1 MGKFLFIGCTQK
13 MTEYAQYYIKAT
25 GRTDVE
31 AVCFPASDAA
41 GALEYVKASEAQII
55 IARGIVAAEL
65 KSNTGRSVIEIVI
78 TAQEMGLLIKQ
89 AKEMMRKK
97 TPAIGIVGISRMFCD
112 MRDFDQIFD
121 IKLIKGFVNIR
132 TELEAAV
139 ERTIAEG
146 AELIIGG
153 EIVCNCAKKR
163 GMPYLHQPDGSDS
176 IEQAFRIA
184 DSVAWA
190 ADMEK
195 KNAVEL
201 KALLDFSSNGIIK
214 IDKQGLVV
222 SLNNRVLALLEKT
235 RDEVE
240 GRSITELIPEVEEQ
254 QVCNDVLRNGQEVF
268 FTFWHTTGSA
278 LAVNVVPLMFDSG
291 IEGAILSFH
300 VINKLK
306 QMEAEARRDL
316 YQKNSDFDWL
326 PTLFSENASFLQSA
340 KNLAQYDECVLLSGS
355 HPAEREM
362 IARYMHNVSL
372 RREAPFVYF
381 TGDTYSLTAQSG
393 DSEKNPLP
401 VDAGTIFIDEVET
414 LSRQAQYQLFR
425 TLSDGLLARYIS
437 GAHNVQ
443 IIIGTQA
450 DLAEAV
456 RKGTVREDLYY
467 LVSALTLDIPSLEN
481 CPNEIRNWLN
491 HYMQQYS
498 DMYSAYVHI
507 TKAAKSAI
515 LSHPWR
521 GGIAELRSFC
531 CKAVIHTPKNVLDES
546 TALRFLR
553 KANPYQ
559 PVETSRKSAGLNANP
574 EVTRLKFLL
583 EKYDG
588 NRSMIADEM
597 HISVT
602 TLWRR
607 LKKYGLMQ

>member
-1 MGKFLFIGCTQK
+1 MGKFLFIGSTRK
-13 MTEYAQYYIKAT
+13 MTKYAEDYISAT
-25 GRTDVE
+25 GKKDVE
-31 AVCFPASDAA
+31 AVFIPASEPAR
-41 GALEYVKASEAQII
+41 ALEYVRGSGAQIV
-55 IARGIVAAEL
+55 IARGIIAAEI
-65 KSNTGRSVIEIVI
+65 KSNTDCSVIEIVI
-78 TAQEMGLLIKQ
+78 TAQEMGLLIKR
-89 AKEMMRKK
+89 AKEVIGKEK
-97 TPAIGIVGISRMFCD
+97 PVIGIVGISKMFCD

-121 IKLIKGFVNIR
+121 IRLITVFVNTR
-132 TELEAAV
+132 GELEAGVQHA
-139 ERTIAEG
+139 IAGG
-146 AELIIGG
+146 AELVIGG
-153 EIVCNCAKKR
+153 EIVCSCAKKLN
-163 GMPYLHQPDGSDS
+163 MPSLHQPDGTDS

-240 GRSITELIPEVEEQ
+240 GKSITELIPEVEEQ
-254 QVCNDVLRNGQEVF
+254 QVCNDVLKNGQEAF

-278 LAVNVVPLMFDSG
+278 LAVNVVPLLVDSG

-316 YQKNSDFDWL
+316 YQKNSDFDWF

-443 IIIGTQA
+443 IIIGTHA

-467 LVSALTLDIPSLEN
+467 IVSALTLDIPSLEN

-498 DMYSAYVHI
+498 DMYSTYVHI

-515 LSHPWR
+515 LGHPWK

-531 CKAVIHTPKNVLDES
+531 CKAMIHTPKNVLDES

-607 LKKYGLMQ
+607 LKKYGLM